1 MSGHYMSFEATVTL
15 RRDAET
21 FIANIQRGE
30 RASQSLLLQQVL
42 DAFVNQCLQVFFLAP
57 ADVAGLSPVS
67 RKLLTSAIATIRKT
81 LQLVLGR
88 ITRKLGNR
96 EMRPLALFMDEVMF
110 RERNRPDGVAFIAFE
125 LEDDLSE
132 QLRQLQRACRAGHD
146 DVTDAMVTAFQS
158 MAEEGITRFF
168 AEPVATLNLGP
179 VLGKIAE
186 MGVDTTRSV
195 TSTLIRRLFVMLTH
209 EQMAAVV
216 EYFCGMITDEAP
228 DVQTPVVD
236 QVEWA

>member
-1 MSGHYMSFEATVTL
+1 MSGHYMSFEATATL

-21 FIANIQRGE
+21 FIANLQRGE

-57 ADVAGLSPVS
+57 ADVAGLNPVS
-67 RKLLTSAIATIRKT
+67 RKLLTTAIATIRKT
-81 LQLVLGR
+81 LQLVVGR

-96 EMRPLALFMDEVMF
+96 EMRPLAQFMDEVMF
-110 RERNRPDGVAFIAFE
+110 RDRSRPDGLAFIAFE
-125 LEDDLSE
+125 LDDDLSE
-132 QLRQLQRACRAGHD
+132 QLQQLQRACRAGNT
-146 DVTDAMVTAFQS
+146 DVTDAMVVAFQT

-168 AEPVATLNLGP
+168 AEPVAMLNLGP
-179 VLGKIAE
+179 VLRKIAE
-186 MGVDTTRSV
+186 MGVDTIRSV
-195 TSTLIRRLFVMLTH
+195 TATLIRRLFVMLSH

-216 EYFCGMITDEAP
+216 DYFCSMITAEAP
-228 DVQTPVVD
+228 DVQILQAQ

>member
-1 MSGHYMSFEATVTL
+1 MSGHYMSFEATATL

-21 FIANIQRGE
+21 FIANLQRGE

-57 ADVAGLSPVS
+57 ADVAGLNPVS
-67 RKLLTSAIATIRKT
+67 RKLLTTAIATIRKT
-81 LQLVLGR
+81 LQLVVGR

-96 EMRPLALFMDEVMF
+96 EMRPLAQFMDEVMF
-110 RERNRPDGVAFIAFE
+110 RDRSRPDGLAFIAFE

-132 QLRQLQRACRAGHD
+132 QLQQLQQTCLTGNT
-146 DVTDAMVTAFQS
+146 DVTDAMVAAFQA

-168 AEPVATLNLGP
+168 AEPVATLTLGP
-179 VLGKIAE
+179 VLRKIAE

-195 TSTLIRRLFVMLTH
+195 TATLIRRLFAMLSR

-216 EYFCGMITDEAP
+216 EYFCAMITDEAP
-228 DVQTPVVD
+228 EDRKSTRLNS
-236 QVEWA
+236 